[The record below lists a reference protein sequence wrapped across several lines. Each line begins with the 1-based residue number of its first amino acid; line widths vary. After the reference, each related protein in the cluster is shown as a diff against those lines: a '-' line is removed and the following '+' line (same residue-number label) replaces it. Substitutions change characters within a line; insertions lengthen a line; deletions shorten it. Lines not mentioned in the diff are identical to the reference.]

1 MNLANMAAF
10 GFAAA
15 GLAALARVFVPWGPS
30 LLARKPLACVVCMAG
45 HAAWVTM
52 LGAWL
57 GGAWA
62 WPGIAGG
69 LVTWLGAT
77 GFGAALLA
85 QTGLFV
91 QGISFDAHGE

>member
-1 MNLANMAAF
+1 MNLAHMAAF

-15 GLAALARVFVPWGPS
+15 GLAALVRVLPWPPARLGQ
-30 LLARKPLACVVCMAG
+30 KPLACVVCMAG
-45 HAAWVTM
+45 HAAWITM

-57 GGAWA
+57 GHAWA
-62 WPGIAGG
+62 WPGLAGG

-91 QGISFDAHGE
+91 QGISFGPP